1 MLFKGT
7 IHSRGSY
14 TDLANSGIDLVSL
27 LRPRDSSK
35 NDDDDD
41 TDSAIDEDSEPAQTP
56 HLPGVILRKGKWGKG
71 IKAVNRWSTTS
82 SIDIEAD
89 FEAMANKVLSHNTL
103 ARLLMAVDKTRNTE
117 HSGTF
122 RNIPEHE
129 KIKIIFMKK
138 NNKTIIIK

>member
-27 LRPRDSSK
+27 LRSRDSSK

-56 HLPGVILRKGKWGKG
+56 HLPGVILRKGKWAKG

-89 FEAMANKVLSHNTL
+89 FEAMANKVLASHAGIFRG
-103 ARLLMAVDKTRNTE
+103 ARISSLPTNACSTE
-117 HSGTF
+117 N
-122 RNIPEHE
+122 NIP
-129 KIKIIFMKK
+129 FPR
-138 NNKTIIIK
+138 

>member
-1 MLFKGT
+1 M
-7 IHSRGSY
+7 
-14 TDLANSGIDLVSL
+14 VSL

-56 HLPGVILRKGKWGKG
+56 HLPGLILRKGKWAKG

-89 FEAMANKVLSHNTL
+89 FEAMANKVLSHNTF

-129 KIKIIFMKK
+129 KIKIIFTKK
-138 NNKTIIIK
+138 KIIK

>member
-27 LRPRDSSK
+27 LRSRDSSK

-41 TDSAIDEDSEPAQTP
+41 NDSAIDEDSEPAQTP
-56 HLPGVILRKGKWGKG
+56 HLPGVILRKGKWAKG

-89 FEAMANKVLSHNTL
+89 FEAMANKVLSHNTF
-103 ARLLMAVDKTRNTE
+103 ARLLIVLLL
-117 HSGTF
+117 F
-122 RNIPEHE
+122 RGSHFSCIQHQ
-129 KIKIIFMKK
+129 K
-138 NNKTIIIK
+138 NEFYS